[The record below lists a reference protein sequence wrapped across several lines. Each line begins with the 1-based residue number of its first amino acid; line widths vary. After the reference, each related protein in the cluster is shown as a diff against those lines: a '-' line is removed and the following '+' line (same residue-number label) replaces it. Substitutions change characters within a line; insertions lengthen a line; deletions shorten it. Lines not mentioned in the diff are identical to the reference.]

1 MGYGPGDEHDVRRT
15 SQAPIDAC
23 LMLDG
28 HEHLDRRSEN
38 TADRRM
44 EGADD
49 NSSRQLQKR

>member
-1 MGYGPGDEHDVRRT
+1 MGFAPGSEHDVRRT
-15 SQAPIDAC
+15 SQAPIDAF

-28 HEHLDRRSEN
+28 HKHLIGRSEN
-38 TADRRM
+38 TADRRI